1 MKLRHIGASIAL
13 TLASA
18 CCWADA
24 ASKEQATLLLQ
35 TMDMDKA
42 MNASIEQMM
51 DIQIKQSPTLLPFRG
66 VMAEFFRKHMSF
78 EVLKEALAEVY
89 GNAFTAKELE
99 DITRFYETPTGK
111 KSIQLMPRLMS
122 QGAEIGMAQVRLHMP
137 ELKQMIQQEAER
149 LSKK

>member
-24 ASKEQATLLLQ
+24 ANKEQATLLLQ

-66 VMAEFFRKHMSF
+66 VMAEFFRKHMRF

-99 DITRFYETPTGK
+99 DITRIYETPTGK
-111 KSIQLMPRLMS
+111 KSIQLMPRYR
-122 QGAEIGMAQVRLHMP
+122 QRVNTDRKAA
-137 ELKQMIQQEAER
+137 K
-149 LSKK
+149 

>member
-24 ASKEQATLLLQ
+24 ASKAQATILLQ
-35 TMDMDKA
+35 SMGMDKA

-51 DIQIKQSPTLLPFRG
+51 DIQLKQNPTLLPFRG
-66 VMAEFFRKHMSF
+66 VMAEFFRRYMSF
-78 EVLKEALAEVY
+78 DALKNDFAEVY
-89 GNAFTAKELE
+89 GNAFTTQELE
-99 DITRFYETPTGK
+99 DITRFYMTPTGQ
-111 KSIQLMPRLMS
+111 KSIQLMPQLMS
-122 QGAEIGMAQVRLHMP
+122 QGAEIGMAQVRRHMP
-137 ELKQMIQQEAER
+137 QLQQMIQQEAER